1 MNNTEKF
8 RIAVQRS
15 GLLKTF
21 IAEERFRVTRQTVGA
36 WLRGQTPKAMAHKKE
51 MLKFTR
57 AYSNGNKDLIAKIE
71 DWA

>member
-36 WLRGQTPKAMAHKKE
+36 WLRGQTPRLMVHRKE
-51 MLKFTR
+51 MEKFTR
-57 AYSNGNKDLIAKIE
+57 AYCNGVKNLIARIE
-71 DWA
+71 DWK